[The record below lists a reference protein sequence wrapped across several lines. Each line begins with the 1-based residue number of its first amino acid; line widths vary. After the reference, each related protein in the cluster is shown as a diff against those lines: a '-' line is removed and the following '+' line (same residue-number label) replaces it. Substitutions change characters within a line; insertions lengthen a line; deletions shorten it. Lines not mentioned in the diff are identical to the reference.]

1 TWYCFFFQSV
11 LSLLRCLCL
20 WFYAAP
26 DADGSERVG
35 YVRRREAKRGDG
47 CREGGT
53 EASPRPRRD
62 LDGHGSVPVRRRQ
75 VPRHAPRPRSAPEGG
90 VAGVRSLASAT
101 DDPRP

>member
-20 WFYAAP
+20 LLYAAP

-62 LDGHGSVPVRRRQ
+62 LDGHGPVPVRRRQ
-75 VPRHAPRPRSAPEGG
+75 VPRNAPRTRTAPQGG
-90 VAGVRSLASAT
+90 GGGVRSPWGAT
-101 DDPRP
+101 D